1 MQNTK
6 SKLFLNFET
15 QWVFFSFVETYMTTN
30 STTAIHWNNYQN
42 ASTDGRQSMLMI
54 GIGVLAAAALFI
66 IFVILYTYRLENV
79 NNETES
85 KINYSV
91 K

>member
-1 MQNTK
+1 
-6 SKLFLNFET
+6 
-15 QWVFFSFVETYMTTN
+15 MTTN
-30 STTAIHWNNYQN
+30 STTAIYWNDYRN

-54 GIGVLAAAALFI
+54 GNGVLAAVALLL

-85 KINYSV
+85 KIFDSV